1 MIHLDENGQKL
12 RKLLIE
18 NAFNTGKPVYYSTA
32 AEWIKDEPGYAHSQ
46 EFANL
51 LGDVSQYEYESSPQR
66 PFLSATVI
74 YKNQSR
80 SVKYDARYG
89 DGLINRAIAMGLNKQ
104 KDFDPLKFGRAE
116 EDAAFDFWANP
127 AYYKQYKD
135 YAPRSTQLQTEP
147 IEHETQSIP
156 FFTVEEMGMYHSL
169 AGTQYSDRS
178 TGKAIK
184 TSINRKV
191 RFWQEQLLSRFDM
204 STTNVSDNWQQS
216 GNVKKYIWGRL
227 SRPEDEETDVFFTI
241 DAMGK
246 ENRLK
251 VRLGYN
257 FGRTNYFSS
266 YQISRLEEI
275 TGSNTDFFSVPAQD
289 LPRWDWD
296 RLVAATHD
304 FIDRKWDAYQSA
316 IDYVRGIT
324 TASEDSRSRTDD
336 LPVAPAVAS
345 IEDNTDAP
353 IDPTGSGQD
362 FAALAQRRHVIG
374 EEGEDYVLNVLNVEY
389 PDWSFEKMPAGSR
402 FDIRG
407 EIEGRTDIEVEVKT
421 TTSIDNSLPFYM
433 SASEMTYAEQTKNQ
447 YYLYR
452 VTGLGTDQQKV
463 AYRLTREEL
472 MERTPIPVTFQ
483 IEGK

>member
-32 AEWIKDEPGYAHSQ
+32 AEWIRDEPGYAHSQ

-51 LGDVSQYEYESSPQR
+51 LGDVSQYEYESSPRR

-74 YKNQSR
+74 YKNPSR

-89 DGLINRAIAMGLNKQ
+89 DGLINRASAMGLDK
-104 KDFDPLKFGRAE
+104 KSDFDPFTFGRDE
-116 EDAAFDFWANP
+116 EAAAFEFWSHLVR
-127 AYYKQYKD
+127 YRKFKD
-135 YAPRSTQLQTEP
+135 YVSPSNQRSTEL
-147 IEHETQSIP
+147 IEHNPQIVL
-156 FFTVEEMGMYHSL
+156 FFTTEEMGMYHDL
-169 AGTQYSDRS
+169 AGRQYSDRT
-178 TGKAIK
+178 TGEVIK
-184 TSINRKV
+184 TSINMKV

-204 STTNVSDNWQQS
+204 SSTNVSDNWQQS

-227 SRPEDEETDVFFTI
+227 NRPEDEETDVFFTI
-241 DAMGK
+241 DAMGT

-251 VRLGYN
+251 ARLGYN
-257 FGRTNYFSS
+257 FGRTNHFSS

-275 TGSNTDFFSVPAQD
+275 TESNTDFFSVSAED
-289 LPRWDWD
+289 LPKWDWD
-296 RLVAATHD
+296 RLVAATND
-304 FIDRKWDAYQSA
+304 FIDRKWDAYQLA

-324 TASEDSRSRTDD
+324 TASEVSRSRTGN

-345 IEDNTDAP
+345 AEDNTDAP

-362 FAALAQRRHVIG
+362 FPALAQRRHVIG
-374 EEGEDYVLNVLNVEY
+374 EEGEDYVLNILNVEY

-407 EIEGRTDIEVEVKT
+407 EIEGRPDIEVEVKT
-421 TTSIDNSLPFYM
+421 TTSIDTSLPFYM
-433 SASEMTYAEQTKNQ
+433 SASEMAYAEQTRNQ

-472 MERTPIPVTFQ
+472 MERTSIPVTFQ